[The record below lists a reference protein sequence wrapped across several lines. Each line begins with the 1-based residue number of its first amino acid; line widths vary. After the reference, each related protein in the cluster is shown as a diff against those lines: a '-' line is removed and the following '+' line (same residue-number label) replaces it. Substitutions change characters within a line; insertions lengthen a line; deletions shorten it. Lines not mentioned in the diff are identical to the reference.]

1 MLAIPTNKKVDLID
15 GELMKLDPAYA
26 AQRESPSEWVLRFY
40 LFPLCAHQVYLSFM
54 RQLTI
59 IIFYAPA

>member
-26 AQRESPSEWVLRFY
+26 AQRESPSE
-40 LFPLCAHQVYLSFM
+40 
-54 RQLTI
+54 
-59 IIFYAPA
+59 